1 MKKAN
6 FIRVFIAVVMAVMM
20 SCGGGSNNQTD
31 KKPNDTSVNKLN
43 SSAKLDIDVER
54 QSFRFVD
61 SKSGRELSYNK
72 LIVDGNAVIDT
83 YVMAMMT
90 KSVAFAFKE
99 GEIVREGGSVTLN
112 CKIAYTEHSE
122 LNYTLENGVLTIL
135 GLVE

>member
-31 KKPNDTSVNKLN
+31 KKPNDTSENKLS
-43 SSAKLDIDVER
+43 SSAKLDIDVQR

-61 SKSGRELSYNK
+61 AKSGKELSYNK
-72 LIVDGNAVIDT
+72 LIIVDNVVIDT
-83 YVMAMMT
+83 YVDQMMT

-99 GEIVREGGSVTLN
+99 GDIVREGGSVTLN
-112 CKIAYTEHSE
+112 CLVYTEYAE